1 MQKVIIRQ
9 RFTAADVVV
18 VALIATVIYAL
29 VAYGREWET
38 AYRAAVDI
46 DLSLYSLPY
55 YTLFSALRGMAAF
68 ILSLAFTLVIGYWA
82 AKSPKAERILIP
94 LLDILQSIPV
104 LGFLPGLVLVLIALF
119 PRTNTGLELACIIMI
134 FTGQVWNMTFSY
146 YSSLKSVPTDFNEVS
161 SVIGL
166 SPWEK
171 LRKVELPFSA
181 MNLVWN
187 SLLSMSGGW
196 FFLSVCEAFT
206 LGDRE
211 YRLPGIGAYM
221 ATAIARGDST
231 AMVAGILAMSLLI
244 VVMDI
249 LIWRPVLAWAHQFRL
264 EEIPGYTATEP
275 LMRNLVRESGLLR
288 LVRAVY
294 RRRLLHRYLLGKE
307 VAGFQNPQPKLDPR
321 RFRRSRTGPNPILSL
336 GGRVLLV
343 GLSIFAGYGTIRL
356 GLTLFHVPFSIWRG
370 LLFGTGLTFL
380 RVIACLILGSIW
392 TVPAGIWIGTSQRRI
407 RFAQPIIQV
416 LASFP
421 APMLYPLAL
430 AVMFIFRIPFGLGAM
445 FLMLLG
451 VQWYILFNVLAGAM
465 RIPAELRYAALL
477 MDIPK
482 IEMWKKLYLP
492 SVFPALVTGWVTA
505 AGGAWNASIVAEYLS
520 YKGSVLTTN
529 GLGSFISVAASS
541 ANFPMLAASLTI
553 MVAVVI
559 VFNRTVWAKIYHLSQ
574 NRFRMDL

>member
-1 MQKVIIRQ
+1 MQKVLIR
-9 RFTAADVVV
+9 RKFAAADLVV
-18 VALIATVIYAL
+18 VALVATIIYTL
-29 VAYGREWET
+29 VSYGREFDS
-38 AYRAAVDI
+38 AYHASYNI
-46 DLSLYSLPY
+46 DLSFYSLPY
-55 YTLFSALRGMAAF
+55 YTLFSALRGLAAF
-68 ILSLAFTLVIGYWA
+68 VFSLAFTLVIGYWA
-82 AKSPKAERILIP
+82 AKSARAERILIP

-119 PRTNTGLELACIIMI
+119 PRTNTGLELACIVMI
-134 FTGQVWNMTFSY
+134 FTGQVWNMTFSF

-206 LGDRE
+206 LGDHE

-221 ATAIARGDST
+221 ATAIGRGST
-231 AMVAGILAMSLLI
+231 HAMIAGIAAMTALV

-288 LVRAVY
+288 WLRMSY
-294 RRRLLHRYLLGKE
+294 RRRVLHRSLLKTKIRGE
-307 VAGFQNPQPKLDPR
+307 SVLEGKLDSR
-321 RFRRSRTGPNPILSL
+321 RFQKAKRNSRPALIWA
-336 GGRVLLV
+336 GRALLV
-343 GLSIFAGYGTIRL
+343 FVFALVSYGTIRL
-356 GLTLFHVPFSIWRG
+356 AMTLFHVPLRVWRG
-370 LLFGTGLTFL
+370 LLFGTSLTLL
-380 RVIACLILGSIW
+380 RVISCLILGSIW
-392 TVPAGIWIGTSQRRI
+392 TVPVGIWIGTSQRRI
-407 RFAQPIIQV
+407 RVAQPIIQV

-430 AVMFIFRIPFGLGAM
+430 TVMFVLKIPFGLGAM

-465 RIPAELRYAALL
+465 RIPVELKYAALL

-482 IEMWKKLYLP
+482 VEMWKKLYLP

-520 YKGSVLTTN
+520 YKGTVVTTN

-541 ANFPMLAASLTI
+541 ANFPLLAASLTI
-553 MVAVVI
+553 MVTVVI
-559 VFNRTVWAKIYHLSQ
+559 VLNRTVWAKIYHLSQ